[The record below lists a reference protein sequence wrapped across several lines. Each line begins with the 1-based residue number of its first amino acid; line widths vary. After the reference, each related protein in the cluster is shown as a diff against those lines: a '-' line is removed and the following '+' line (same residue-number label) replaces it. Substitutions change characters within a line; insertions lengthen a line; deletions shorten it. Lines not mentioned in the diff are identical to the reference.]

1 MNKENIKQTI
11 IPVVLISTII
21 TPILSILSEVILSD
35 VTHYDVIRTISGVL
49 LVIAAITAA
58 ASLTGAIVLKGGQRF
73 AAIACL
79 GLNCLFGFYYFFV
92 VTFELT
98 F

>member
-1 MNKENIKQTI
+1 MNKESIKEGLVPAI
-11 IPVVLISTII
+11 VISTVA
-21 TPILSILSEVILSD
+21 TPIASLLSQFILSD
-35 VTHYDVIRTISGVL
+35 VTHYDLIRTISGVL

-58 ASLTGAIVLKGGQRF
+58 ACLLGAIVLKGGQRF
-73 AAIACL
+73 TAITCL